1 MRQVNNANLVCESGW
16 VKTDAAVR
24 AEAVLVSEA
33 QRSALRCRIN
43 LQLPWS
49 GYHDSLNWDEYVL
62 ETSTPM
68 RNGSRVGLVRGGVQL
83 ILYQCALRTG
93 PRARLLIPSRS
104 SVSKAQAREKRVY
117 RSGRCSALRGG
128 AFQCTA
134 CCRDCA
140 GYNATRRAVSTA
152 RSSNWSRTVC
162 AGAYTSVP
170 GKMEAGK
177 LAENGEAGPPALEE
191 AWKLQSQSKRSKA
204 IE

>member
-93 PRARLLIPSRS
+93 PRLDGAAHYEVGLS
-104 SVSKAQAREKRVY
+104 
-117 RSGRCSALRGG
+117 SALHAAEIALG
-128 AFQCTA
+128 TMP
-134 CCRDCA
+134 
-140 GYNATRRAVSTA
+140 RAAQYLRPVIELEQDS
-152 RSSNWSRTVC
+152 
-162 AGAYTSVP
+162 SVP